1 MGQEECAIYDKPAA
15 ANTPEDSTCR
25 CINQNKAWK
34 MGQEDCAI
42 YDKPTANTSQDNT
55 CCDVCRTKAFK
66 MGEED
71 CTMYDKPPVNIPVGR
86 QKNREYLDMEVL
98 RQAQIDNSHEGGKQQ
113 ARKRK
118 KPTGSQPNK
127 QKKCQSDNKENIFQN
142 MGSERVPHEAHVY
155 EKAETENERDC
166 NLSSDE
172 NVHATPLNH
181 GQDVHV
187 ERHSSVLQASFT
199 HLEVAFDQI

>member
-1 MGQEECAIYDKPAA
+1 
-15 ANTPEDSTCR
+15 
-25 CINQNKAWK
+25 
-34 MGQEDCAI
+34 
-42 YDKPTANTSQDNT
+42 
-55 CCDVCRTKAFK
+55 
-66 MGEED
+66 
-71 CTMYDKPPVNIPVGR
+71 MYDKSPVNIPEGR

-142 MGSERVPHEAHVY
+142 RGSERVPREAHVY
-155 EKAETENERDC
+155 ENVKTASERDC

-172 NVHATPLNH
+172 NVHAKPLNH

-187 ERHSSVLQASFT
+187 ERHSSVLQDSLT
-199 HLEVAFDQI
+199 SLEVAFDQI